1 MRFGQEVVGRAIVTA
16 ALVALVSVAAA
27 PRAEAQFAK
36 RLKRALQDNAEQ
48 KAIQKAVD
56 GQNKAIDGA
65 LSGGGKGSDSTA
77 ASDASASAPGA
88 AASGAAPGAPAA
100 APVSKKEWANY
111 DFVPGERVL
120 FYTDFTEEKV
130 GNFPSRLEFVDGQM
144 ELVELDGLRALK
156 AANSSHIAVPLP
168 EVLPQKFTIE
178 LDIISR
184 NSNCCASP
192 NVYVGGG
199 KDPRDGNFSYVA
211 MGHNRMAVGGN
222 NQSENHATP
231 SEAFNDRYRG
241 KLGHF
246 RIMGDGKYLK
256 VYADEKRYLNIPNAN
271 FKRDKV
277 LWLALEGRDDG
288 DAAVYI
294 SKIRIAESKTDIL
307 YDALAAKGRWATQ
320 GILFQTGKADIQ
332 PESTPTL
339 KMIGQTLKEHADLKL
354 LIEGHTDNV
363 GKAADNQKLS
373 EARAEAVK
381 QVLVS
386 EYGIDAA
393 RLTVKGYG
401 DTKPVA
407 DNKTPE
413 GRQNNRRVEL
423 VKQ

>member
-1 MRFGQEVVGRAIVTA
+1 MVATA
-16 ALVALVSVAAA
+16 AVVAFVSVGAA
-27 PRAEAQFAK
+27 PRAEAQFGK
-36 RLKRALQDNAEQ
+36 KLKRALQDNAEQ
-48 KAIQKAVD
+48 KAIQKAVE

-65 LSGGGKGSDSTA
+65 LSGKGSDSA
-77 ASDASASAPGA
+77 ASAASAPASGSA
-88 AASGAAPGAPAA
+88 AASGAAATAA
-100 APVSKKEWANY
+100 DAPVSKKEWANY
-111 DFVPGERVL
+111 DFIPGERVL
-120 FYTDFTEEKV
+120 FYTDFSEEKV
-130 GNFPSRLEFVDGQM
+130 GNFPSRLEFGDGQL

-156 AANSSHIAVPLP
+156 ASNSSHIAVPLP
-168 EVLPQKFTIE
+168 EALPQKFTIE

-184 NSNCCASP
+184 NSNCCASA
-192 NVYVGGG
+192 NVFVGGG
-199 KDPRDGNFSYVA
+199 KDSRDDNFTYVA
-211 MGHNRMAVGGN
+211 MGHNGMAVGGN
-222 NQSENHATP
+222 KKQENRATP
-231 SEAFNDRYRG
+231 STDFNDRYRG

-246 RIMGDGKYLK
+246 RIMGDGTYLK

-277 LWLALEGRDDG
+277 LWLTLEGRGDG

-339 KMIGQTLKEHADLKL
+339 KVIGQTLKEHADLKL

-381 QVLVS
+381 QALVS
-386 EYGIDAA
+386 EYGIDAE

-401 DTKPVA
+401 DSKPVA

>member
-1 MRFGQEVVGRAIVTA
+1 MKFGQQVVGRAIATA
-16 ALVALVSVAAA
+16 AVMAFVSLAAA
-27 PRAEAQFAK
+27 PQAEAQFTK
-36 RLKRALQDNAEQ
+36 KLKRALKDNAEQ
-48 KAIQKAVD
+48 KAIQKAVE

-65 LSGGGKGSDSTA
+65 LSGKGSADSTASEASTA
-77 ASDASASAPGA
+77 ASDAA
-88 AASGAAPGAPAA
+88 AAGGAVAAPAE

-130 GNFPSRLEFVDGQM
+130 GNFPSRLEFGDGQM
-144 ELVELDGLRALK
+144 ELVELNGIRALK
-156 AANSSHIAVPLP
+156 AANSSHFAVVLP

-178 LDIISR
+178 IDIISR
-184 NSNCCASP
+184 NSNCCASA
-192 NVYVGGG
+192 NVFLGGG
-199 KDPRDGNFSYVA
+199 EAQDNKFSYVA
-211 MGHNRMAVGGN
+211 LGHNGLAVGGN
-222 NQSENHATP
+222 NKQENNATP
-231 SEAFNDRYRG
+231 STEFNDRYRG
-241 KLGHF
+241 KPGQF

-271 FKRDKV
+271 FKRDKLV
-277 LWLALEGRDDG
+277 WLTMEGRNDG

-294 SKIRIAESKTDIL
+294 SKIRIAESKADIM

-363 GKAADNQKLS
+363 GKSADNQKLS

-381 QVLVS
+381 QALVS
-386 EYGIDAA
+386 DYGIEAA